1 MANAI
6 LKQTSAMTAPRPQ
19 PLPVAGAELAARL
32 PRVAVAGEANSG
44 KTTLVNLLL
53 QSQLLVADIV
63 ANTPCPTLV
72 RFGETA
78 HLRLNGADGSSS
90 MRPLAELRR
99 LGREQLASVEVILP
113 NPVLRGLEILDLP
126 GFASP
131 TEAEAHAHWLAGAD
145 LAIWC
150 TAATQAWKAS
160 EQAMWRSLG
169 SAPAHSFLVLT
180 HRDLL
185 SEAQL
190 AEVGAR
196 MTRETR
202 RFFADWTAIAAPQA
216 VNTRFAPA
224 KAGAASGVEDFASKL
239 RLLLQTAAAQPRQ
252 LTAPAD
258 EPALPTSHASPAA
271 VRAPAPV
278 RSAPASLAAIP
289 APLPAP
295 ASVPAAI
302 AHPLISL
309 ALIRRRIL
317 AGAAETLAPGEAAAL
332 LAREL
337 DGFAQGVIRP
347 WLGAQNLP
355 PEKIAAVAGLIP
367 TGEAEVAACLE
378 PGMSGLASL
387 TKILKQIECELR
399 EELNAHVSTVR
410 SSAL

>member
-1 MANAI
+1 M
-6 LKQTSAMTAPRPQ
+6 SALRPQ
-19 PLPVAGAELAARL
+19 PLPVAGAELRARV
-32 PRVAVAGEANSG
+32 PRIAVAGEANSG

-78 HLRLNGADGSSS
+78 HLRLNAADGSSS

-99 LGREQLASVEVILP
+99 LGREQLACVEVILP
-113 NPVLRGLEILDLP
+113 NPILRGLEILDLP
-126 GFASP
+126 GFASRA
-131 TEAEAHAHWLAGAD
+131 EAEAHAHWLAGAD

-160 EQAMWRSLG
+160 EHAMWLSLR
-169 SAPAHSFLVLT
+169 SAPARSFLVLT

-185 SEAQL
+185 SQAQL

-224 KAGAASGVEDFASKL
+224 EGGAASGVEDFASKL
-239 RLLLQTAAAQPRQ
+239 RLLLQAAAAQPRQ
-252 LTAPAD
+252 LAATAEEPAPPTFRAPPVAVLAPA
-258 EPALPTSHASPAA
+258 LAA
-271 VRAPAPV
+271 AT
-278 RSAPASLAAIP
+278 PASLAATP
-289 APLPAP
+289 AQIPAP

-309 ALIRRRIL
+309 ALIRRRVL
-317 AGAAETLAPGEAAAL
+317 AVAAETLAPAEAAAL

-337 DGFAQGVIRP
+337 EGFAQGVIRP
-347 WLGAQNLP
+347 WLRAQNLP
-355 PEKIAAVAGLIP
+355 PEAIAAVAGFIP
-367 TGEAEVAACLE
+367 TGEAELAVWVEAGQ
-378 PGMSGLASL
+378 PGLASL
-387 TKILKQIECELR
+387 TKILKQIEGELR

-410 SSAL
+410 SNAL